1 MEVSMSGEN
10 WGWRPAEEAA
20 EWALARGVVGWVS
33 ASEIAEAVELEQELA
48 ALRSRRDAMSQEL
61 ATAVAAA
68 RAEAMATSQHEVEAL
83 LDRLA
88 ARPRE
93 ASRRTAMLAMLVA
106 EVMLGR
112 LAEGEERVVQQLLDR
127 ALAAVAGEQELLVRV
142 GPRIAES
149 VRQRVAL
156 AGEAVQVRPDGTL
169 SGADVVVEFA
179 RGQLDGR
186 LRSQMALLESL
197 LETCPDDLA

>member
-1 MEVSMSGEN
+1 MSGEN

>member
-1 MEVSMSGEN
+1 MSREN
-10 WGWRPAEEAA
+10 WGWRPAEEAV
-20 EWALARGVVGWVS
+20 EWALATGVVGWVS
-33 ASEIAEAVELEQELA
+33 APEIAEAVDLEHELA
-48 ALRSRRDAMSQEL
+48 ALRSRRDALSQEL

-127 ALAAVAGEQELLVRV
+127 ALAAVAGEQELLVRA
-142 GPRIAES
+142 GPRIAEL

-156 AGEAVQVRPDGTL
+156 AGESVQVRPDGTL
-169 SGADVVVEFA
+169 AGADVVVEFA

-186 LRSQMALLESL
+186 LRSQIALLESL
-197 LETCPDDLA
+197 LEACPDDLS